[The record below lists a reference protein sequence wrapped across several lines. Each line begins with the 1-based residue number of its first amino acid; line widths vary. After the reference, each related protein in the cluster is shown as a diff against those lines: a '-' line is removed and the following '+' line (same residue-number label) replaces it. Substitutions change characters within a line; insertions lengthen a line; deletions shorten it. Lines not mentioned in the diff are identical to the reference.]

1 MLFRNILLA
10 SAMVI
15 SMIASS
21 FAAPLDR
28 DQPSITATPE
38 YVELY
43 KNVKACSEEFP
54 SSLKAIPTGKEVRFA
69 ECVEM
74 IQELTQSLGAPSNSV
89 AKRALDATNGVDVFF
104 DALDRFEQTAKSWEN
119 SNLVCGITKQ
129 KGGKDICGCNKGY
142 CWRRCHGG
150 VGIISFGIGY
160 AAPPQSAPEWC
171 YINNIQSGSE
181 YQTCTKDSDCV
192 FDNTNCAKNYCA
204 LF

>member
-1 MLFRNILLA
+1 
-10 SAMVI
+10 MVI

-43 KNVKACSEEFP
+43 KN
-54 SSLKAIPTGKEVRFA
+54 AIPAGKEVRFA
-69 ECVEM
+69 ECVKM
-74 IQELTQSLGAPSNSV
+74 IQEFTQSLGVPSNSV
-89 AKRALDATNGVDVFF
+89 TKRALDATNGVDVFF

-142 CWRRCHGG
+142 CWRR
-150 VGIISFGIGY
+150 SFR
-160 AAPPQSAPEWC
+160 
-171 YINNIQSGSE
+171 SGSE

>member
-10 SAMVI
+10 GTMVI

-38 YVELY
+38 YAELY
-43 KNVKACSEEFP
+43 KNVKACSEEFL
-54 SSLKAIPTGKEVRFA
+54 SSLKAIPAGKEVRFA
-69 ECVEM
+69 ECVKM
-74 IQELTQSLGAPSNSV
+74 IQEFTQSLGVPSNSV
-89 AKRALDATNGVDVFF
+89 TKRALDATNGVDVFF

-142 CWRRCHGG
+142 CWRRVAYRYHL
-150 VGIISFGIGY
+150 SFR
-160 AAPPQSAPEWC
+160 
-171 YINNIQSGSE
+171 SGSE
-181 YQTCTKDSDCV
+181 YQICTKDSDCV